1 MLAHMRFLKNIFPN
15 PREKYL
21 RSHASTRF
29 QQRKGTLPGASYRML
44 FNAASQEVL
53 SVSVEKHCFLKNVPP
68 SGTCLEQSGWA
79 VSCAGTTGCFIDFK
93 PTEWKFG
100 NGVSSGEQGALDP
113 ARERGRMAGCPHG
126 AGSFVGYLLGPQI
139 QHEISIRSAD
149 RDCQRASGTH
159 PSPLLC
165 VGSDTLNDALRG
177 VWRRAWW
184 SDPSLP
190 SEPHPVTAN
199 SLDLLPPAGGGFLHS
214 HRMEVGCVAPESTGI
229 VTQVVCVCE
238 CVCEEEG
245 LV

>member
-29 QQRKGTLPGASYRML
+29 QQRKGTLPGASYRMS

-126 AGSFVGYLLGPQI
+126 AGSFVGCPSVPRSNVKSASGLQTETASEPLGPTRHPCCAWGQI
-139 QHEISIRSAD
+139 H
-149 RDCQRASGTH
+149 
-159 PSPLLC
+159 LMML
-165 VGSDTLNDALRG
+165 
-177 VWRRAWW
+177 
-184 SDPSLP
+184 
-190 SEPHPVTAN
+190 
-199 SLDLLPPAGGGFLHS
+199 
-214 HRMEVGCVAPESTGI
+214 
-229 VTQVVCVCE
+229 
-238 CVCEEEG
+238 
-245 LV
+245 